1 MELYAWVAREAIDL
15 SDRVRGLP
23 HNTSQSRKQ
32 KPDGYRFGTSTLFSL
47 LVYTKQPLPTWLF
60 LKSRNENALGSTFA
74 QQKIEIAAL
83 VCLQHAVLE

>member
-32 KPDGYRFGTSTLFSL
+32 MPDGYRFGTSTLFSL
-47 LVYTKQPLPTWLF
+47 LVYTKQPLPKPTVQ
-60 LKSRNENALGSTFA
+60 SRSENALGSTFA

>member
-32 KPDGYRFGTSTLFSL
+32 MPDGYRFGTSTLFSL
-47 LVYTKQPLPTWLF
+47 LVYTKQPLPKPTVQ
-60 LKSRNENALGSTFA
+60 SRNENALGSTFA